1 MSSTPVRRT
10 RNRAWQRITL
20 VAGLAA
26 LLPFGI
32 LLPVAPAQ
40 AARATLPAV
49 TGAAPAD
56 GNALVVATDKGKVQ
70 GKSAE
75 GIDQFLGIPYA
86 APPVGALRWA
96 APQPVTPWRGIRS
109 AQAYGNRCPQLA
121 SGNGPRSDTEDCLYL
136 NVFTPPGAPAAK
148 GGGRDAGRLP
158 VLVMIHGGGLVN
170 GSGDQHDGS
179 LIVNTDHI
187 VVVSINYR
195 LGVFGFLDV
204 PGLGT
209 SPLTANGNYEL
220 LDQEAALR
228 WVRRNIAAFGGDPRR
243 VTIAGE
249 SAGGWS
255 MCALM
260 ASPSAR
266 GLFSAAIMESGSC
279 ASRTA
284 ADAQTT
290 GLAFAAQAGSTNAPT
305 AAAFPR

>member
-1 MSSTPVRRT
+1 MCSPRRAHRRPRAAAGT
-10 RNRAWQRITL
+10 R
-20 VAGLAA
+20 
-26 LLPFGI
+26 
-32 LLPVAPAQ
+32 Q
-40 AARATLPAV
+40 AA
-49 TGAAPAD
+49 
-56 GNALVVATDKGKVQ
+56 
-70 GKSAE
+70 
-75 GIDQFLGIPYA
+75 
-86 APPVGALRWA
+86 
-96 APQPVTPWRGIRS
+96 
-109 AQAYGNRCPQLA
+109 
-121 SGNGPRSDTEDCLYL
+121 
-136 NVFTPPGAPAAK
+136 
-148 GGGRDAGRLP
+148 

-209 SPLTANGNYEL
+209 SPLTANGNYGL

-228 WVRRNIAAFGGDPRR
+228 WVRRNIGAFGGDPGR

-260 ASPSAR
+260 SSPPAR

-279 ASRTA
+279 ASRTPA
-284 ADAQTT
+284 AAQSA
-290 GLAFAAQAGSTNAPT
+290 GLAFAAQAGCTVAAT
-305 AAAFPR
+305 AASCLRSTQESTLLDASASISSEEFTSGGPELPIPPAQAVASGRYTHVSLLMGDNHDEGRTFSQGLAGLTEQQYADLVAQDYGASSSATLWACPTRPCPSS